1 MTKINWERVF
11 LGGLAGGIVVLV
23 VDIFVN
29 GVILGREWKA
39 AYEAMGHPPQ
49 ASGLIVLVLWA
60 FLIAISAAWLY
71 AAARPRFGPGPA
83 TAVKTG
89 IALWVFSYG
98 LPTIGLLS
106 FRIFPAHLQIGSAA
120 GGVVEALLA
129 SLIAGWIYREA
140 ELARPAAQ

>member
-1 MTKINWERVF
+1 MAKINWERVF
-11 LGGLAGGIVVLV
+11 LGGLAGGVIVLV

-49 ASGLIVLVLWA
+49 VSGLIVLVIWA
-60 FLIAISAAWLY
+60 FLVGISAAWLY
-71 AAARPRFGPGPA
+71 AAARPRFGPGAA

-89 IALWVFSYG
+89 IAFWVFSYG

-106 FRIFPAHLQIGSAA
+106 FHIFPPHLPIMSAA
-120 GGVVEALLA
+120 GGVVEAVLA
-129 SLIAGWIYREA
+129 SLVAGGIYREE
-140 ELARPAAQ
+140 ELARPAAG